1 MGPNA
6 RPKPVD
12 GSTIDPGDGGVPVA
26 ASEPGDVVSRARTGD
41 EEAWASLYRAH
52 AHRLQTWLQ
61 TLTRGDRGLAEDLA
75 AEAWLTAARRI
86 GDFRGDEDDFAG
98 WLFGIARNLAQNE
111 RRTRTRRAT
120 TPHPTDM
127 DDETLWGAVADSAG
141 LVDGADL
148 TRRLL
153 ATLPRREAEVI
164 ACVDVVGLDVR
175 STAAALG
182 ISQVAVRVARH
193 RGLGKLRQT
202 LAEGEGSGSVAAPDA
217 QRTV

>member
-1 MGPNA
+1 M
-6 RPKPVD
+6 V
-12 GSTIDPGDGGVPVA
+12 
-26 ASEPGDVVSRARTGD
+26 ASEPGDVVSRARGGD
-41 EEAWASLYRAH
+41 EQAWATLYRAQ
-52 AHRLQTWLQ
+52 AHRLLTWLL
-61 TLTRGDRGLAEDLA
+61 TLTRGDRCLSEDLA

-98 WLFGIARNLAQNE
+98 WLFGIARNLALNE
-111 RRTRTRRAT
+111 RRSRTRRAT
-120 TPHPTDM
+120 SPHPTD
-127 DDETLWGAVADSAG
+127 DDHAVWGTVEDSAG

-148 TRRLL
+148 ARRLL

-193 RGLGKLRQT
+193 RGLGKLRRT
-202 LAEGEGSGSVAAPDA
+202 LAEGEEAGAGSSPTGASTGADVQPSV
-217 QRTV
+217 